1 MSSSAIEM
9 LPSKR
14 LFTPVAP
21 SLLHE
26 RQFNLL
32 IIKAQQSQQ
41 SQQSQQLQQSQ
52 QSTGRRHSSSEK
64 NTKRKPTN
72 PL

>member
-1 MSSSAIEM
+1 MSSSAIEV

-26 RQFNLL
+26 HQFNLL
-32 IIKAQQSQQ
+32 IIKAQQ
-41 SQQSQQLQQSQ
+41 LQQSQ
-52 QSTGRRHSSSEK
+52 QVQLPEHDAQAQQVQL
-64 NTKRKPTN
+64 
-72 PL
+72 PLCG

>member
-1 MSSSAIEM
+1 MSSSAIEV

-26 RQFNLL
+26 HQFNLL
-32 IIKAQQSQQ
+32 IIKAQQLQQSQQ
-41 SQQSQQLQQSQ
+41 SQQSQQPS
-52 QSTGRRHSSSEK
+52 RRHSSSEK
-64 NTKRKPTN
+64 NTKRKPIK